1 MKINRQYTL
10 AFFLYQLVRR
20 KVLIA
25 LAATSASYQ
34 TLIFVQKDYESS
46 LIILPLIF
54 FATLAVYNTPKFERF
69 GFTKAKSLLFFA
81 SLIPASLIFLFLDF
95 KVQQL
100 ILISFVGAMLYIMP
114 FYYRNKP
121 LKGLRNIFLLKN
133 IFLAFFWAMVTVAV
147 PLAVVNM
154 EVNSAIPLSLF
165 LRRFLF
171 VFSITILFDIR
182 DMIPDRERNHNTLPV
197 ALGLNVSKGI
207 GYAALLCFAALTV
220 FTEYYS
226 WIGQSQVN
234 ALLLSVIPVAI
245 MLYYAK
251 PEANYLFYNVG
262 ADSLLIIQTVILV
275 LFTLLK

>member
-1 MKINRQYTL
+1 M
-10 AFFLYQLVRR
+10 
-20 KVLIA
+20 LIA
-25 LAATSASYQ
+25 LAATAASYQ
-34 TLIFVQKDYESS
+34 TLLFVQKDHESS

-69 GFTKAKSLLFFA
+69 QFTRTKSILFFA
-81 SLIPASLIFLFLDF
+81 NLIPAFIIFLFLDHQ
-95 KVQQL
+95 VQQL
-100 ILISFVGAMLYIMP
+100 VLISFVGAMLYIMP

-154 EVNSAIPLSLF
+154 ELANAIPLSLF

-182 DMIPDRERNHNTLPV
+182 DMICDKERNHNTLPV
-197 ALGLNVSKGI
+197 ALGLNLSKYI
-207 GYAALLCFAALTV
+207 GYAALICFALLTA

-226 WIGQSQVN
+226 WIGKSQVY
-234 ALLLSVIPVAI
+234 ALWISVIPVAI

-275 LFTLLK
+275 LFTVLK